1 MYLPWYSLILFG
13 SSFFSFQSRISIY
26 AATDPE
32 KLNDDQK
39 RTLKTLPTL
48 EAVQKELG
56 EVKKAVEVCNL
67 ISFISTL
74 FISPLQVHESELVH
88 ELTAKRVE
96 AEKADKARIAS
107 AVSAAEVSFTLF
119 FFPFQQF

>member
-1 MYLPWYSLILFG
+1 M
-13 SSFFSFQSRISIY
+13 Y
-26 AATDPE
+26 AATDLE

-67 ISFISTL
+67 FSFISTL
-74 FISPLQVHESELVH
+74 FICLLQVHESELVH
-88 ELTAKRVE
+88 ELTAKRIE
-96 AEKADKARIAS
+96 AEKADKVRIAN
-107 AVSAAEVSFTLF
+107 AVSAAEVSFPPSFSPFRLF
-119 FFPFQQF
+119 

>member
-1 MYLPWYSLILFG
+1 MPWYFLILFG
-13 SSFFSFQSRISIY
+13 SFFFPPQSRISTY
-26 AATDPE
+26 TATDPE

-67 ISFISTL
+67 SFQLPTL
-74 FISPLQVHESELVH
+74 FISHQVHESELVH
-88 ELTAKRVE
+88 ELTAKRIE
-96 AEKADKARIAS
+96 AEKADKARIAN
-107 AVSAAEVSFTLF
+107 AVSAAEV
-119 FFPFQQF
+119 

>member
-1 MYLPWYSLILFG
+1 M
-13 SSFFSFQSRISIY
+13 Y
-26 AATDPE
+26 AATDLE

-67 ISFISTL
+67 FSFISTL
-74 FISPLQVHESELVH
+74 FICLLQVHESELVH
-88 ELTAKRVE
+88 ELTAKRIE
-96 AEKADKARIAS
+96 AEKADKVRTAN
-107 AVSAAEVSFTLF
+107 AVSAAEVSFTPSFSPFRLF
-119 FFPFQQF
+119 